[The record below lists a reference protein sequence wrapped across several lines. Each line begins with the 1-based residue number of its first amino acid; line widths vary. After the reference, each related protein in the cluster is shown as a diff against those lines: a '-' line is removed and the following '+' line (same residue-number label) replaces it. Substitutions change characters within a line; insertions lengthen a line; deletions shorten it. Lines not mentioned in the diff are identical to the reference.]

1 MDFAA
6 NRVSSLKK
14 GSIQRS
20 RNEEF
25 KEAKDIISKNGSR
38 TALQSQDIIA
48 LQSTDDVTRR
58 AES

>member
-6 NRVSSLKK
+6 NRVSSSKK
-14 GSIQRS
+14 GSSQRS
-20 RNEEF
+20 HNEEF

-48 LQSTDDVTRR
+48 LQRADDVTRR